1 MVPCSL
7 ACSLAC
13 LVPESVEHDGVEAD
27 DEEQRQKVRRD
38 EEDRLKEREAE
49 RVQRQTHADERGSAI
64 PD

>member
-1 MVPCSL
+1 MDGPL
-7 ACSLAC
+7 PARSLAC

-49 RVQRQTHADERGSAI
+49 SAETDADERGKAI